1 MDNNS
6 PDRVAEARSPFNL
19 DGAPA
24 APSAARLPLASGK
37 QFRAKVFKS
46 GNSLAL
52 RLPAA
57 LGLEA
62 GMEMDLTVQADGS
75 YAVRLPDAPK
85 RKIDVSKFA
94 GKAPWL
100 KPLLSEDRQFEH
112 SPRPWDDPDWP
123 GWKAFDR

>member
-1 MDNNS
+1 MENASDN
-6 PDRVAEARSPFNL
+6 RVAEASTTYNL
-19 DGAPA
+19 DGAPGVA
-24 APSAARLPLASGK
+24 TSLRKGETRHY
-37 QFRAKVFKS
+37 RAKVFKS

-62 GMEMDLTVQADGS
+62 GMEMELTAGPDGV
-75 YAVRLPDAPK
+75 YAFKLAEAPK
-85 RKIDVSKFA
+85 RKIDISKFW

-100 KPLLSEDRQFEH
+100 KPLKPEDRVFEH

-123 GWKAFDR
+123 GWPDDGD